1 MSSKKRKI
9 TEDKDASSEEGRCT
23 FYNEKKK
30 RKCRQLLSPKVPEP
44 FASEP
49 NFKPLF
55 CGNHGNVYATLF
67 KDRKQ
72 QQQKVIHNNESES
85 RGKRIP
91 CPIDPSH
98 MIFENNLKIHIRK
111 CPKAMNEIKERQ
123 RVYYKHDINTGG
135 CGKYQFRDAKGEVDA
150 QNLVRRILRAY
161 RNTFMKS
168 SRSSDPIDI
177 TSLTLEEMY
186 DAIPLENK
194 FTTAEEEGLI
204 SMIATHRVKIGG
216 KKHMQQI
223 GSLVGHI
230 RRHDNLLES
239 DTVLEMGAGR
249 ATTGFAVAGFCA
261 AKKQKQ
267 DKVKLVVVERG
278 GARSKADSAARRIKN
293 NNKNNNNTTGENDP
307 PSTTITT
314 AGGDIEYFRGD
325 GVDFHRIKCDLAHV
339 SIPHAMA
346 EVEGEAVLLC
356 QEVNV
361 NTVDVDNTSNSN
373 ATTGHKDGKR
383 NVLVIA
389 KHLCGAGTDLALK
402 SIVPIRHRINGY
414 ILATCCHG
422 VCSWDLYVGRD
433 FLGNAMCSDSEKGE
447 SFGEAEF
454 KYFRR
459 WATGTVVGHRQL
471 YKGSD
476 NDNDKKVKESDAD
489 ADIEHPNNDEGN
501 DDEYII
507 GVSQIASLM
516 NLKCGAEGLGR
527 ACQRLIDY
535 GRCEYMRK
543 ELLGNDDKVSLPHYV
558 DKNITPQNAMLFGI
572 AEECKE

>member
-1 MSSKKRKI
+1 MSSKKRKF
-9 TEDKDASSEEGRCT
+9 TEDKDSSEEGRCT
-23 FYNEKKK
+23 FYSDKKK
-30 RKCRQLLSPKVPEP
+30 RTCRQLLSPKVPEP

-55 CGNHGNVYATLF
+55 CGNHSNIYSTLF

-72 QQQKVIHNNESES
+72 QKVIHCGES

-98 MIFENNLKIHIRK
+98 MIFENNANVHILK

-135 CGKYQFRDAKGEVDA
+135 CGKHQFRDAKVEVDA

-161 RNTFMKS
+161 RNTFMK
-168 SRSSDPIDI
+168 RSSSSDTIEADIDI
-177 TSLTLEEMY
+177 DVTSLTLQEMY
-186 DAIPLENK
+186 DAIPLDNR
-194 FTTAEEEGLI
+194 FTTAEEEGLE

-230 RRHDNLLES
+230 RHHDNLLES

-249 ATTGFAVAGFCA
+249 ATTGFAVAGVCA
-261 AKKQKQ
+261 AKKQ
-267 DKVKLVVVERG
+267 DTVRLVVVERG
-278 GARSKADSAARRIKN
+278 GARSKADSAAKRIT
-293 NNKNNNNTTGENDP
+293 NNTSSENDP
-307 PSTTITT
+307 PSTMT
-314 AGGDIEYFRGD
+314 AGGDKQYFRGD

-346 EVEGEAVLLC
+346 EVEGGVLLC
-356 QEVNV
+356 QEVNS
-361 NTVDVDNTSNSN
+361 VDNTSN
-373 ATTGHKDGKR
+373 ATGHKDEKR

-402 SIVPIRHRINGY
+402 SIIPIRHRINGY

-433 FLGNAMCSDSEKGE
+433 FLGNAMCSASEMGE

-459 WATGTVVGHRQL
+459 WSTGTVVGDRQ

-476 NDNDKKVKESDAD
+476 YNRKDKESDAD
-489 ADIEHPNNDEGN
+489 ADTEHPNNDEDN
-501 DDEYII
+501 DAEYII
-507 GVSQIASLM
+507 GVSQIANLM

-543 ELLGNDDKVSLPHYV
+543 ELLGNDGRVSLSHYV
-558 DKNITPQNAMLFGI
+558 DSNITPQNAMLFGI
-572 AEECKE
+572 VEECKEYDTKQNN

>member
-9 TEDKDASSEEGRCT
+9 TEDKDSREEGRCT

-30 RKCRQLLSPKVPEP
+30 RTCRQLLSPKVPEP

-49 NFKPLF
+49 NFKNLY
-55 CGNHGNVYATLF
+55 CGNHSNMYSTLF

-72 QQQKVIHNNESES
+72 QKGIHCNES

-98 MIFENNLKIHIRK
+98 MIFENNVKVHILK

-135 CGKYQFRDAKGEVDA
+135 CGELQFRDVKGEVDA

-161 RNTFMKS
+161 RNTFMMS
-168 SRSSDPIDI
+168 SSSSDPIKDDDVDI
-177 TSLTLEEMY
+177 DVSSLTLEEMY
-186 DAIPLENK
+186 GAIPLDSM
-194 FTTAEEEGLI
+194 FTAAEEKGLE

-216 KKHMQQI
+216 KKHMEQI

-230 RRHDNLLES
+230 RRHDNLLKS

-249 ATTGFAVAGFCA
+249 ATTGFAVSGVCA
-261 AKKQKQ
+261 AEKQ

-278 GARSKADSAARRIKN
+278 GARSKADSAARRIIN
-293 NNKNNNNTTGENDP
+293 SNATSENDP
-307 PSTTITT
+307 ISTTTV
-314 AGGDIEYFRGD
+314 GGDKEYFRGD

-346 EVEGEAVLLC
+346 EVEGGVLLC
-356 QEVNV
+356 QEVN
-361 NTVDVDNTSNSN
+361 TVDNTSN
-373 ATTGHKDGKR
+373 ATGHKDEKR

-433 FLGNAMCSDSEKGE
+433 FLGNAMCSASEKGE

-459 WATGTVVGHRQL
+459 WSTGTVVGDRQ

-476 NDNDKKVKESDAD
+476 NDRKEKESDAD
-489 ADIEHPNNDEGN
+489 TEHPNNDEG
-501 DDEYII
+501 DEFII

-543 ELLGNDDKVSLPHYV
+543 ELLGNDGRVSLSHYV
-558 DKNITPQNAMLFGI
+558 DRNVTPQNAMLFGI
-572 AEECKE
+572 AEQCQE